1 MPGNGETRYEV
12 ETVSKY
18 ADSRSFTDEDK
29 LETLAEAQQRILN
42 GLRSIHEDGYLLCY
56 EAVQFE
62 LLDQP
67 AVPNRK
73 PPHERS
79 RSRNAVQHP
88 DTAPHFVEHRTK
100 HRESPDSDAEAEAV
114 ECRPSTTFATPD
126 GLPTTPT
133 GLHTSTTGLPTAPT
147 GLPTTPTAL
156 ATESV
161 TKKPKKSRRSNTA
174 PRVSKPD
181 SAPQDS
187 TGPSMTLQESPIE
200 PAPLP
205 GSTVATLGLVKT
217 RATRGRDD
225 IDSIGTVWDG
235 RIEAQLNT
243 LQRTRPNTNWN
254 DPDEEWRK
262 IYVKYAVQVRC

>member
-73 PPHERS
+73 SLHERS

-88 DTAPHFVEHRTK
+88 DTAPHFVERRTK

-114 ECRPSTTFATPD
+114 ECKPSTTFAAPPD

-133 GLHTSTTGLPTAPT
+133 GLHTAPTVLPTAPIGLSTAPT
-147 GLPTTPTAL
+147 GLPTTPTVI

-161 TKKPKKSRRSNTA
+161 TKKPEKRKRSKT

-181 SAPQDS
+181 SEAAQASNGPRMTSQD
-187 TGPSMTLQESPIE
+187 SPIE
-200 PAPLP
+200 PEPLP
-205 GSTVATLGLVKT
+205 GSTVATLRLVKT

-225 IDSIGTVWDG
+225 IDAIGVHWMGDIV
-235 RIEAQLNT
+235 RHLDS
-243 LQRTRPNTNWN
+243 LQ
-254 DPDEEWRK
+254 
-262 IYVKYAVQVRC
+262 